1 MRYGIVVHGP
11 EAIDSGMAMWFLDR
25 LSRDHEVEATLGG
38 AMGLA
43 AVLDAGMEERID
55 ASRRELVS
63 EAVSRLGRT
72 SDTVILLNWSKNRES
87 GEAFGRLVWEHVP
100 PSLRAPMVQADRD
113 FYIVWEG
120 NASGELASLL
130 RERGLER
137 VRAPLPRSKGEDLR
151 TISGVRPGESIWI
164 NGTVIGRAISPE
176 VTIGM
181 CGGRLHFEGVDVKAH
196 GLERVN
202 VTDLRTAIVRSG
214 SVRRTSSLARPVDPA
229 GGSRLIL
236 VDHKG
241 EDSIFRARG
250 SRAAVT
256 VGDDTTRVCSALLAR
271 LGVPVIGIVDGDE
284 DGICTDRSS
293 APGTTI
299 VKLRPG
305 NDDQLGEKVR
315 AEIFQGGDE
324 TVYDGGLSALAERIA
339 RMAGPSLLDVIRV
352 R

>member
-11 EAIDSGMAMWFLDR
+11 EALDSGMARWFLDR
-25 LSRDHEVEATLGG
+25 LSQDHEVEATLGG

-63 EAVSRLGRT
+63 EAVARLGRT
-72 SDTVILLNWSKNRES
+72 SDIVLLLNWSKDRGS

-100 PSLRAPMVQADRD
+100 PALRCPMVQADRD
-113 FYIVWEG
+113 FFIVWEG
-120 NASGELASLL
+120 KLNEELASLF
-130 RERGLER
+130 RERDLDGI
-137 VRAPLPRSKGEDLR
+137 RAPLSCEQREGVR
-151 TISGVRPGESIWI
+151 AISGVRPGENIWI
-164 NGTVIGRAISPE
+164 NGTVVGRATSDD

-181 CGGRLHFEGVDVKAH
+181 CGGRLYFEGVDVKAH
-196 GLERVN
+196 GLDRVR
-202 VTDLRTAIVRSG
+202 VMDLGTAIIRSG
-214 SVRRTSSLARPVDPA
+214 SVRRTSSPARAVGTA

-256 VGDDTTRVCSALLAR
+256 IGDDTTRVCSALLAR
-271 LGVPVIGIVDGDE
+271 LGVPVIGVVDGDE
-284 DGICTDRSS
+284 DGICTDSS
-293 APGTTI
+293 FAPGTMI

-315 AEIFQGGDE
+315 AEIFHGGDE
-324 TVYDGGLSALAERIA
+324 TEYDGDLSALAERIA
-339 RMAGPSLLDVIRV
+339 RMAGPSLLDVTRMI
-352 R
+352 